1 MTNKKSPFFTLIFS
15 LWPGAGEMYMGLY
28 KQGISLMVLFF
39 GSAAIGTWLRM
50 EEIMILVWPIVWC
63 YSFFH
68 THNLRR
74 IPEEEFAALED
85 RFLFEEHIEKDFAW
99 EFNEKH
105 RRIFG
110 VILLLMG
117 ITVLWRTALNILG
130 AFFQMPDFLW
140 VLNAGL
146 PQVLMAGIVLYAAVR
161 LLREPKEAEDTEDF
175 DAEEKEQRVAEE
187 VQAAEQQ
194 NAE

>member
-15 LWPGAGEMYMGLY
+15 LCPGAGEMYMGLY

-39 GSAAIGTWLRM
+39 GSAAIGMWLNM
-50 EEIMILVWPIVWC
+50 EEIMILMWPIVWC

-74 IPEEEFAALED
+74 MPEEEFAALED
-85 RFLFEEHIEKDFAW
+85 RFLFEEHIGKDFVW

-117 ITVLWRTALNILG
+117 ITVLWRAALSIFG

-140 VLNAGL
+140 VLNTSL
-146 PQVLMAGIVLYAAVR
+146 PQIVMAGIVLYAAIH
-161 LLREPKEAEDTEDF
+161 LLREPKETEDAEDL
-175 DAEEKEQRVAEE
+175 EEMEQRVAEE
-187 VQAAEQQ
+187 LQADSMETT
-194 NAE
+194 E